1 LSKTTEPLSRDIYLQ
16 ERNFALAVA
25 RDQTKF
31 IDQAV
36 LTLAGGALGVS
47 LTFLEN
53 FVAATGAKQ
62 PGVLLTAWGMLT
74 LSIVGV
80 LVSMHM
86 SQWSIDKHIQN
97 LDENQV
103 SGAPTV
109 FKNPFVGATEVLN
122 FGASALLIGG
132 LGFLCWFAYANQPG
146 Q

>member
-1 LSKTTEPLSRDIYLQ
+1 MDHKIYLE

-53 FVAATGAKQ
+53 FVASTGVKQ
-62 PGVLLTAWGMLT
+62 PGVLWTAWGMLT
-74 LSIVGV
+74 LSIVAV
-80 LVSMHM
+80 LIGMHM
-86 SQWSIDKHIQN
+86 SQWSIDKHIEN
-97 LDENQV
+97 LDANQLG
-103 SGAPTV
+103 GAPTV
-109 FKNPFVGATEVLN
+109 FKNPFVGATETLN
-122 FGASALLIGG
+122 YGASALLIIG
-132 LGFLCWFAYANQPG
+132 LGCLCWFVYANQPG